1 MSQDFFLLNR
11 AHQINRLYGT
21 TSEKKVQRPAE
32 KMLARLPE
40 RTRALY
46 QLLDSICEIA
56 SRESVGEEATLNDA
70 QRAQLQEFEKAVVR
84 DRFASDE
91 VVKEAAVQV
100 IRAIYADAE
109 YFSGLKPLP
118 QYTEKFPYEL
128 LFPSWLNLLSAV
140 MMPKAGTANR
150 ARLDGPQQVEL
161 FRYLASC
168 PVAKGECGEDYVG
181 FLTFIASR
189 FDAPQCE
196 LMLQRVVD
204 LVVKHGE
211 PIVRTLKRLDE
222 STTDGVILK
231 QRFADYLTVK
241 HSLDEVP
248 EKVEFQISAER
259 PDGRPLPA
267 ALKTCLDQMV
277 GSDDYD
283 AYCELLHHVAAVVDS
298 NQPIS
303 IDFTMALSKKT
314 NFIPQLFRWLVQS
327 TKPPKLLPES
337 SQLLLVSAITLE
349 EPQSDAVNVPR
360 IENFVKRVVSRS
372 GGIGERAAEFFK
384 EQFLVGADNRKTL
397 LDACDSDVK
406 LQKIAALLQD
416 RAGKTD
422 SNEKFIN
429 LLSCVTVLDQ
439 LPSSLEAQVSLN
451 ALQAVIDNRSIGN
464 KELQDI
470 VRDLQKNIGTSLQ
483 ALASPLSVAAEK
495 SERLVTLY
503 LTLNEVGQTLFHSGK
518 VDNFSVV
525 RAKYSRLSNL
535 D

>member
-11 AHQINRLYGT
+11 AHQINRLYGLT
-21 TSEKKVQRPAE
+21 RDKKVQRPAE
-32 KMLARLPE
+32 KLLARLPE
-40 RTRALY
+40 RARGLY
-46 QLLDSICEIA
+46 KTLDAICEIA
-56 SRESVGEEATLNDA
+56 SRESVGEEATLTDA
-70 QRAQLQEFEKAVVR
+70 QRAVLQDFEKAVVR

-91 VVKEAAVQV
+91 AVKDAAVQV
-100 IRAIYADAE
+100 IRSIYADAE

-140 MMPKAGTANR
+140 MMPKAGTTNR
-150 ARLDGPQQVEL
+150 ARLDGAQQVEL
-161 FRYLASC
+161 FRYLANC
-168 PVAKGECGEDYVG
+168 PVAKSACGDEYVG
-181 FLTFIASR
+181 YLTFIASR

-196 LMLQRVVD
+196 TMLQRAID

-211 PIVRTLKRLDE
+211 SIVMTLRRIDE
-222 STTDGVILK
+222 STNDGNVLK
-231 QRFADYLTVK
+231 QRFGDYLTVK
-241 HSLDEVP
+241 HSLEEAED
-248 EKVEFQISAER
+248 KAEFQVSAAR
-259 PDGRPLPA
+259 PDGRQLPPV
-267 ALKTCLDQMV
+267 LKSKLEQFE
-277 GSDDYD
+277 GGEDYEV
-283 AYCELLHHVAAVVDS
+283 YCELLKDVAAVVDS

-303 IDFTMALSKKT
+303 IDFTLALNKKPT
-314 NFIPQLFRWLVQS
+314 FIPQMFRWLVQCAR
-327 TKPPKLLPES
+327 PPKLLSEA
-337 SQLLLVSAITLE
+337 SQVLLVSAITLE
-349 EPQSDAVNVPR
+349 EPEADVINVPR
-360 IENFVKRVVSRS
+360 MVNFVKRVVTRA
-372 GGIGERAAEFFK
+372 GGISEGAAEFFK
-384 EQFLVGADNRKTL
+384 EQFLVGGDNRKTL
-397 LDACDSDVK
+397 LDACDADAK
-406 LQKIAALLQD
+406 LQKIAALLLD

-422 SNEKFIN
+422 SNEKFIK

-470 VRDLQKNIGTSLQ
+470 IRDLQKNIGTALQ
-483 ALASPLSVAAEK
+483 TLASPLSVAAEK

-535 D
+535 E

>member
-21 TSEKKVQRPAE
+21 KIDKKIQRPAE
-32 KMLARLPE
+32 KNLARLPE

-56 SRESVGEEATLNDA
+56 GSESVDKEATLNDA
-70 QRAQLQEFEKAVVR
+70 QRAILVEFEKAVVR

-91 VVKEAAVQV
+91 VVKDSAVQV
-100 IRAIYADAE
+100 IRAIFADAA

-140 MMPKAGTANR
+140 MMPRAGTTNR
-150 ARLDGPQQVEL
+150 ARLEGPQQVEL
-161 FRYLASC
+161 FRCLAAC
-168 PVAKGECGEDYVG
+168 TVAKGECGEDYVG

-196 LMLQRVVD
+196 QMLQRTVD
-204 LVVKHGE
+204 LVVKHGDA
-211 PIVRTLKRLDE
+211 IVRTLTRLDE
-222 STTDGVILK
+222 STTDGNVLK
-231 QRFADYLTVK
+231 QRFGDYLTVK
-241 HSLDEVP
+241 YSIDEW
-248 EKVEFQISAER
+248 EAKTEFPITAEL
-259 PDGRPLPA
+259 PHVRPLPA
-267 ALKTCLDQMV
+267 PLIKKLDELER
-277 GSDDYD
+277 GEDYD
-283 AYCELLHHVAAVVDS
+283 TYCNLLHNTAVLINS

-303 IDFTMALSKKT
+303 VEITMAMAKKPTFLPQILQWIVPSSKT
-314 NFIPQLFRWLVQS
+314 
-327 TKPPKLLPES
+327 PKLLPEA
-337 SQLLLVSAITLE
+337 SQAMLAEAISLE
-349 EPQSDAVNVPR
+349 EPNEDRIDVPR
-360 IENFVKRVVSRS
+360 MENFVKRIVSRA
-372 GGIGERAAEFFK
+372 GGIGEAATEFLRQ
-384 EQFLVGADNRKTL
+384 QFLVGADNRKTL
-397 LDACDSDVK
+397 LDACDSEIK
-406 LQKIAALLQD
+406 LQKIAAALQE

-429 LLSCVTVLDQ
+429 LLTCVTVLDQ

-451 ALQAVIDNRSIGN
+451 ALQSVIDNRSIGN

-470 VRDLQKNIGTSLQ
+470 IRDLQKNIGSALQ
-483 ALASPLSVAAEK
+483 SLASPLSVAAEK